1 MTRTSRSAFPR
12 AVLRDRSESKSGLD
26 KSIRKNGG
34 GGHNWGSLADE
45 QTLEFAAMDD
55 EELELDDSEESSD
68 NLSSHSERMFHIVSV
83 YSPSIYTS
91 RSI

>member
-1 MTRTSRSAFPR
+1 MTRTARSAFPR
-12 AVLRDRSESKSGLD
+12 AVVRDRSESKSGLD

-55 EELELDDSEESSD
+55 EDLEFEDAEETSD
-68 NLSSHSERMFHIVSV
+68 TQSSHSERMSH
-83 YSPSIYTS
+83 
-91 RSI
+91 